1 MTDYRIVPVDRVIP
15 GASSPTTSGKG
26 TLTLAPPSNGAGL

>member
-1 MTDYRIVPVDRVIP
+1 MSDHRIVPVDRGIP

-26 TLTLAPPSNGAGL
+26 TLTLAALSDGADL